1 MKNKIIKIKNNI
13 KIFLTAAIF
22 LFLSGLAFSAP
33 EGKGYIASFNA
44 LRLGESKKDYKE
56 LSKILMIFDV
66 VGLVEVS
73 NREGVEIL
81 VDEME
86 KYTHEKWDYHIS
98 PYSVG
103 TRKYKEYYAFIW
115 KRDRAEF
122 LKSAGFYDD
131 KNDKFIR
138 EPYGA
143 DFKIGEFDFT
153 FIIIHSIYGKNKS
166 LRIAEAMN
174 LSKVYDYFQNKDEK
188 ENDIIIGGDFNL
200 SVRSGGFEN
209 LLNHK
214 DEIINCISPNMKT
227 TIGTKGYANQYDNI
241 FISKIYTKEY
251 TGNSGG
257 IDTANGRYK
266 ETRKN
271 ISDHIP
277 VFIEV
282 DITEDDD

>member
-1 MKNKIIKIKNNI
+1 MKKIVLY
-13 KIFLTAAIF
+13 IFLIF
-22 LFLSGLAFSAP
+22 SVFSYSAP
-33 EGKGYIASFNA
+33 EGKAYVASFNA
-44 LRLGESKKDYKE
+44 LRLGETQKNYKE
-56 LSKILMIFDV
+56 MSYILVMLDII
-66 VGLVEVS
+66 GLTEVS
-73 NREGVEIL
+73 NRKGVETL
-81 VDEME
+81 VDELE

-98 PYSVG
+98 PYPVG
-103 TRKYKEYYAFIW
+103 TRKYKEYYAYIW
-115 KRDRAEF
+115 KRDKVDFVQSR
-122 LKSAGFYDD
+122 GFYND
-131 KNDKFIR
+131 KGDKFIR

-153 FIIIHSIYGKNKS
+153 FVIIHSIYGKNKS
-166 LRIAEAMN
+166 VRIAEAMN
-174 LSKVYDYFQNKDEK
+174 LDRVYDYFQNLDEK
-188 ENDIIIGGDFNL
+188 ENDILIGGDFNL
-200 SVRSGGFEN
+200 SVRSEGFNN

-214 DEIINCISPNMKT
+214 DRIVNCISPNMKT

-241 FISKIYTKEY
+241 FISEIYTKEY

-266 ETRKN
+266 ETRET